1 MFPLPLALF
10 DSMVLQILLSP
21 PLCQKASALR
31 PALAIAG
38 LLIPLCRSVGV
49 K

>member
-10 DSMVLQILLSP
+10 DSMVLQILLSSP
-21 PLCQKASALR
+21 FCQKTSALR

-38 LLIPLCRSVGV
+38 LLIPFR
-49 K
+49 